1 MEVSKMEVLR
11 NHPWPAMDVPWH
23 PTSRLDQRWHGEP
36 IGHRPGRGTLPVVN
50 ITRLYIYMYIYIYV
64 YMYIYIYIDLVNG
77 DGVYKPTS
85 NWGVPPTVGSKT
97 QELDM

>member
-1 MEVSKMEVLR
+1 MYLYIYMEVSKMEVLR

-50 ITRLYIYMYIYIYV
+50 ITRLYIY
-64 YMYIYIYIDLVNG
+64 IDLVNG